1 MAPVLETHGVT
12 KVFGGLTAL
21 DRVSVAIEPGA
32 IAALIGPNGA
42 GKTTLFNCLTGLA
55 APDAGSVLF
64 EGRSIAGLAPHAVV
78 ERGIARTFQNVR
90 LFAALSA
97 RDNVMVGLHCRQRS
111 GLWAAICRT
120 RRAVAEEADAAGR
133 ADALL
138 DLLEIGAMAD
148 VPAAHLA
155 YGVQRRLEIAR
166 ALASEPRLLLLDE
179 PAAGMNPTETM
190 ALMALIRRIRDRGV
204 TVILIEHDMKVVM
217 GVSDRVVVFDH
228 GVKIA
233 DGTPAAVQR
242 DPGVIEAYLGTG
254 AAATRHV
261 GG

>member
-1 MAPVLETHGVT
+1 MAPVLETRGVT

-55 APDAGSVLF
+55 VPDAGSVLF
-64 EGRSIAGLAPHAVV
+64 EGRSIAGLAPHTVV

-97 RDNVMVGLHCRQRS
+97 RDNVMVGLHYRQRS

-120 RRAVAEEADAAGR
+120 RGAGAEEADAAER
-133 ADALL
+133 AAALL

-148 VPAAHLA
+148 VPAAHPA
-155 YGVQRRLEIAR
+155 YG
-166 ALASEPRLLLLDE
+166 
-179 PAAGMNPTETM
+179 G
-190 ALMALIRRIRDRGV
+190 
-204 TVILIEHDMKVVM
+204 
-217 GVSDRVVVFDH
+217 
-228 GVKIA
+228 
-233 DGTPAAVQR
+233 
-242 DPGVIEAYLGTG
+242 
-254 AAATRHV
+254 
-261 GG
+261 

>member
-1 MAPVLETHGVT
+1 MGPGLEKRGGT
-12 KVFGGLTAL
+12 KGFGGLTAL
-21 DRVSVAIEPGA
+21 AHVRVAIEPGA

-55 APDAGSVLF
+55 APDAGSILF

-97 RDNVMVGLHCRQRS
+97 RDNVMVGLHCPPRR

-120 RRAVAEEADAAGR
+120 RRAVAEEADAAER

-155 YGVQRRLEIAR
+155 YGVQRRVEGGRGRASGAR
-166 ALASEPRLLLLDE
+166 P
-179 PAAGMNPTETM
+179 
-190 ALMALIRRIRDRGV
+190 
-204 TVILIEHDMKVVM
+204 VV
-217 GVSDRVVVFDH
+217 
-228 GVKIA
+228 
-233 DGTPAAVQR
+233 
-242 DPGVIEAYLGTG
+242 
-254 AAATRHV
+254 
-261 GG
+261 